1 MSEPMPAEA
10 KSFGG
15 IMSETEKDTL
25 YSRWKT
31 LDDKHPMTYAE
42 QLAFR
47 AGVDLGVE
55 LGIKKTREFLCACN
69 CACSEEKS

>member
-1 MSEPMPAEA
+1 
-10 KSFGG
+10 
-15 IMSETEKDTL
+15 MSETEKDTL

-31 LDDKHPMTYAE
+31 LDDKRPMTYDE

-55 LGIKKTREFLCACN
+55 LGVKKTREFLCACN
-69 CACSEEKS
+69 CTFREEES